1 MLQVDIL
8 LCTDCFHDGRF
19 VIGHSSLDFIRVDS
33 AMDYGELDGDGWSDQ
48 ETLLLLEAMEIYNE
62 NWNEIAEHVGTKSK
76 AQCIL
81 HFLRLPM
88 EDGKLENINVPS
100 MSSSNVMN
108 RDDGG
113 RLHRCLNGDS
123 AGLSYTFIP
132 TYCDMVLISISMF
145 SQDLSIKAA
154 ILTAGFLL
162 QILEILLWP
171 WYVTANYMPKF
182 VKRCT

>member
-1 MLQVDIL
+1 LLQVDIL

-19 VIGHSSLDFIRVDS
+19 VVGHSSIDFLRVDS
-33 AMDYGELDGDGWSDQ
+33 TRDYGELDGDNWTDQ

-100 MSSSNVMN
+100 TYLSSNAMD
-108 RDDGG
+108 RDGSG
-113 RLHRCLNGDS
+113 RLHCYSNGDT
-123 AGLSYTFIP
+123 AGLSYTFNS
-132 TYCDMVLISISMF
+132 TCLLHGFDLVSMLL
-145 SQDLSIKAA
+145 QDLSIKLE
-154 ILTAGFLL
+154 ILTADFLL
-162 QILEILLWP
+162 QILEILLWL
-171 WYVTANYMPKF
+171 WWVTAKDMLKLLFN
-182 VKRCT
+182 